1 MNLSD
6 LNPSSKLW
14 LYQSNR
20 ELNSTE
26 IHWLNEQLAVFSE
39 DWASHGTNLM
49 AAAEVIN
56 PYFIAFAVDLSHANA
71 SGCSIDKS
79 VKIVKELGKELNV
92 DFFNRLKMWV
102 MDEKNNTQHVS
113 FKKINEFPDFYI
125 YNPLVSTLG
134 DLNTKFKLKV
144 SDYMDE
150 LQLS

>member
-1 MNLSD
+1 MNLSI
-6 LNPSSKLW
+6 LNPASKLW

-20 ELNSTE
+20 ELNTTE
-26 IHWLNEQLAVFSE
+26 IQWLNEQLAAFSE

-92 DFFNRLKMWV
+92 DFFNRLKMWLV
-102 MDEKNNTQHVS
+102 DENNNTQHVS
-113 FKKINEFPDFYI
+113 FKNINEFPNHFI
-125 YNPLVSTLG
+125 FNPLVSVLG
-134 DLNTKFKLKV
+134 DLETQFKVKVDEYLK
-144 SDYMDE
+144 
-150 LQLS
+150 LIQLV